1 MPSGTLRPGREM
13 ISCQTLATVPVIKV
27 YHRFTFS
34 DYDPASIND
43 SFQNT
48 RKRNFK
54 MMVISP

>member
-34 DYDPASIND
+34 DYDCASIND
-43 SFQNT
+43 SFQNA
-48 RKRNFK
+48 RKMNFK
-54 MMVISP
+54 MMVI